1 MREPPSVDAFGGG
14 GFRVGGLR
22 IEGGLLILDDQP
34 GPWPAGPALADLV
47 PQDFAAV
54 LGAPR
59 EAVEFV
65 LLGTGAAVAPA
76 PRAVREALARET
88 LGLEVMSTPEACR
101 LYNVLARD
109 GRRIAAAFL
118 PV

>member
-1 MREPPSVDAFGGG
+1 MREPPSIDAFGGG
-14 GFRVGGLR
+14 GFRVAGLR
-22 IEGGLLILDDQP
+22 IEGALLILDDAATA
-34 GPWPAGPALADLV
+34 WPAGPALADLT
-47 PQDFAAV
+47 PQDFAAA
-54 LGAPR
+54 LDAPR

-65 LLGTGAAVAPA
+65 LLGTGASVAPA
-76 PRAVREALARET
+76 PRPVREALARET